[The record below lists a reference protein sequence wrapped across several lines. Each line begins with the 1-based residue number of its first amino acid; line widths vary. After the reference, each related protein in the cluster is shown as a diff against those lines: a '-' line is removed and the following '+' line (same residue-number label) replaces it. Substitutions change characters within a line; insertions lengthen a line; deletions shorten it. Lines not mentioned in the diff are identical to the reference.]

1 MCWAWLFVSV
11 HHCTVGRTA
20 AGEPSIR
27 PQLRWVYIT
36 GYPVSADDTAD
47 SSARGKCCD
56 TPDHKDAGSSAL
68 FGNVRNAKKRCALTF
83 YQTPTEKEPVRY
95 DYFEVQKPEPY
106 KKKQNNKPCTRCA
119 WLTACRKLQKATCR
133 INLNHE
139 EKKSKSWRKWGNTDD
154 RNTDFDSKSQR
165 ISSLR
170 ATISKH
176 RHSCK
181 KPQSSPSHIR
191 PACASHFFHTHTHTH
206 TLSNTVRC

>member
-47 SSARGKCCD
+47 SSARGKCCN

-83 YQTPTEKEPVRY
+83 YQTPTEKEPARY

-106 KKKQNNKPCTRCA
+106 KKTKKNKTTNRALAVLGWLLAESCKKQLVEFISTTR
-119 WLTACRKLQKATCR
+119 R
-133 INLNHE
+133 
-139 EKKSKSWRKWGNTDD
+139 KKSKSWRKWGNKDD

-206 TLSNTVRC
+206 TL